1 MSVWKGFY
9 RGELQFCMMSTL
21 SDCSLEV
28 FVAAIFCKQNHLKD
42 RSVIQLYSKHT
53 QVYLALADG
62 GGVVGMT
69 DSNHKNS
76 ESVLCV
82 KYVGG
87 IIIRTKVYT
96 VYYIQNLLYL

>member
-1 MSVWKGFY
+1 M
-9 RGELQFCMMSTL
+9 
-21 SDCSLEV
+21 
-28 FVAAIFCKQNHLKD
+28 
-42 RSVIQLYSKHT
+42 IQLYSKHT

-96 VYYIQNLLYL
+96 VLLCCVLCTKPVIPLTLTIVLFFHSQCYGQATAQVSLLHLYMQI